1 MKTKG
6 VDMQTAFGTIML
18 RHGISHEI
26 KVQAEDLLHGY
37 FETVR
42 YYRIEEDNPQASS
55 HFYDV
60 RANAI
65 ALETLQDALCDLID
79 DYHEQVEFISV
90 RWEETIEDSGS
101 SYVRTV
107 SFSTVEDVFPVQIKS
122 VDTKVKIEKTEQIF
136 YG

>member
-1 MKTKG
+1 MKKKG
-6 VDMQTAFGTIML
+6 VNMQNAFGTIVF
-18 RHGISHEI
+18 RHGVSHEM
-26 KVQAEDLLHGY
+26 KTQAESLLNGY

-42 YYRIEEDNPQASS
+42 YYQIEEENNQSPI

-60 RANAI
+60 RANVI

-79 DYHEQVEFISV
+79 DYHEQVESISA
-90 RWEETIEDSGS
+90 RWKETIEDSDS
-101 SYVRTV
+101 SYIRTV

-122 VDTKVKIEKTEQIF
+122 VDTKVKTEKTEQIF